1 MDRLKTGERC
11 INIVAATHHTLCEGM
26 TDTSQLA
33 LRSQSGKRVH
43 NSMRT
48 PVQEAAVF
56 VLVWRVRRACK
67 SGGQRVASVQRGLAT
82 KKVQLI
88 LTMAPFSVR
97 GAPASTFT
105 VESPLTST

>member
-48 PVQEAAVF
+48 PVQKAAVLI
-56 VLVWRVRRACK
+56 LVGGVRGACK
-67 SGGQRVASVQRGLAT
+67 RGCRGVASVQRGLAT
-82 KKVQLI
+82 KKVQLM
-88 LTMAPFSVR
+88 LTVAPFSVS

-105 VESPLTST
+105 VESPLIST

>member
-11 INIVAATHHTLCEGM
+11 IYIVAATHHTLCEGM

-33 LRSQSGKRVH
+33 LCSQSGKRVH

-48 PVQEAAVF
+48 PEQEAAMF
-56 VLVWRVRRACK
+56 VLVGRICRTCQC
-67 SGGQRVASVQRGLAT
+67 GCQLVASVEWRLAA
-82 KKVQLI
+82 KEVQLM
-88 LTMAPFSVR
+88 LTVAPFSVK

-105 VESPLTST
+105 VESPLIST